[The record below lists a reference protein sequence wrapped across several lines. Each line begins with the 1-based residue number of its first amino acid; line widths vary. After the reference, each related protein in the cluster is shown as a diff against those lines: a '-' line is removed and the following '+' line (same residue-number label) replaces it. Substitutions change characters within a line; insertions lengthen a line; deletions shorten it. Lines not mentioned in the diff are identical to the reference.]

1 MAPRVRPR
9 ELGEPA
15 AAAGM
20 PAREPAWR
28 RTRLGPL
35 RPTEPPLPVV
45 APEVTLV
52 GRVAGRPAVAPS
64 FARSGGAAAWLLSLL
79 AHAALAAVFLLPGAR
94 PEEGRGE
101 PAIEVTLVSEDVP
114 VGDAEA
120 DARAA
125 SETSSPPAE
134 ISVAAPPDV
143 ALLQTPPDI
152 PPAEVEAPLPEVDV
166 PLPEPAPPVV
176 MAVPEVDV
184 PLPEPAPPVAITVP
198 EVDVP
203 LPEPAP
209 ALALIAPPEPAPE
222 IGVPLPEPV
231 PPVAMPHEPVA
242 EVAAEVGVPLPE
254 PVPPPVLPPEPPVVT
269 PPKTGTPPPRLS
281 AKAETRPKPSKP
293 VAKAAPKPVPA
304 RAAPASAK
312 AAAVPADGEN
322 RADRTRGQAAAGGA
336 NGASAAA
343 VTSWRAAVQAAIL
356 RRKPAPDDEREGLVR
371 VGFSIGL
378 SGDVAGVRIASSS
391 GVAALDAAALA
402 AVRRA
407 APFPPVPPGLNAP
420 VAMEVPIRFQIQ

>member
-9 ELGEPA
+9 EFGEPA

-125 SETSSPPAE
+125 SETASPPAE

-152 PPAEVEAPLPEVDV
+152 PPAEVEALLPEVDV

-209 ALALIAPPEPAPE
+209 ALALVAPPEPAPE
-222 IGVPLPEPV
+222 
-231 PPVAMPHEPVA
+231 PVA
-242 EVAAEVGVPLPE
+242 EVAVEVDVPLPE

-269 PPKTGTPPPRLS
+269 PPKTGTPPPRSS

-322 RADRTRGQAAAGGA
+322 RADRTRGQAATGGA
-336 NGASAAA
+336 NGASGAA

-371 VGFSIGL
+371 VGFSIGRA
-378 SGDVAGVRIASSS
+378 GDVAGVRIASSS
-391 GVAALDAAALA
+391 GAAALDAAALV